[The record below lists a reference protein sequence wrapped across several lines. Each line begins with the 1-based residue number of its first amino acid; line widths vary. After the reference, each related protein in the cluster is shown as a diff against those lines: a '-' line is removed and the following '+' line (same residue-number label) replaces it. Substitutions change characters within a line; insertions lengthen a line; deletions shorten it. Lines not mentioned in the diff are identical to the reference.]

1 MAKAAFH
8 KGQRVFVKPMGTYAL
23 VEQVLPHWVKGVEEP
38 LKIHYDV
45 GFGRDFSAHELV
57 ADVEQP
63 REIATSEDARWRIL
77 RMRSRWE
84 FGNAAQKNPSNKT
97 FPVIVTDALDWGGWR
112 VPKAEFDRDPDK
124 IEFQALVMVNAMELL
139 RVARDLV
146 AFAEEAGPKAPAG
159 LGIVAG
165 KAQAVLQSIY
175 RSPGAPPEAPAEDD
189 VSPQLRRLSLRD

>member
-8 KGQRVFVKPMGTYAL
+8 KGQRVYVKPVGTYAL

-57 ADVEQP
+57 ADIDPNRQINNADE
-63 REIATSEDARWRIL
+63 SRWRIL
-77 RMRSRWE
+77 RMRSRWGFE
-84 FGNAAQKNPSNKT
+84 GAEHRGPANDT

-112 VPKAEFDRDPDK
+112 APKAEYDRDPER
-124 IEFQALVMVNAMELL
+124 IEFQALVMVKAMELL

-146 AFAEEAGPKAPAG
+146 AFAEDIGPEAPAG
-159 LGIVAG
+159 LGAVASQADAILQQIY
-165 KAQAVLQSIY
+165 KA
-175 RSPGAPPEAPAEDD
+175 PGAAPSTPVEDD
-189 VSPQLRRLSLRD
+189 VSPQLRRLARRD